1 MGDFGGDR
9 ASRTRAVRTRL
20 SQRGKQLAKLLV
32 FALVVHL
39 FVVPQIGGA
48 RNALSTIRSVDPRLI
63 AAAIVLEGLALLA
76 YARLTQ
82 LLLAAEHRP
91 SLGVSYGTVLVS
103 TGVSHVVPGGLATTA
118 AVNSRLFG
126 RAGVPGNELGFA
138 LGIQG
143 IGSAVVLN
151 LLLWTAL
158 VVSIPTTG
166 FQPLYAA
173 AAGIGAVLIAL
184 ATVAVVSMLR
194 GRAGFARHLASLIGH
209 LPKVSAASV
218 EAALLRLADQ
228 LAELVAD
235 RKRLRLVIGLA
246 AANWLLDAAALWV
259 ALTAFG
265 PRPGVVGLMVAYGL
279 ANVMASVPISP
290 GGLGVIEAVLIPT
303 LVGFGTPR
311 AQASIGV
318 IAYRLVNFWLPIP
331 VGAAAYVAV
340 QQATGGATTD
350 GFRAEVNHQIQGPDV
365 PVEAADPPSR

>member
-1 MGDFGGDR
+1 M
-9 ASRTRAVRTRL
+9 STRL
-20 SQRGKQLAKLLV
+20 SQRGKQLTKLLV
-32 FALVVHL
+32 FALIVHL

-63 AAAIVLEGLALLA
+63 VAAIVLEALALLA

-91 SLGVSYGTVLVS
+91 SLSVTYGTVLAS

-118 AVNSRLFG
+118 AVNYRLFG

-173 AAGIGAVLIAL
+173 AAGVGAVLIAL
-184 ATVAVVSMLR
+184 TTVAVVSMLR
-194 GRAGFARHLASLIGH
+194 GRAGFARKFASLLGH
-209 LPKVSAASV
+209 LPKVSADGV

-228 LAELVAD
+228 LADLIAD
-235 RKRLRLVIGLA
+235 RKRLRLVVGLA
-246 AANWLLDAAALWV
+246 TANWLLDAAALWV

-265 PRPGVVGLMVAYGL
+265 PSPGIVGLMVAYGL

-318 IAYRLVNFWLPIP
+318 IAYRLVNFWMPIP
-331 VGAAAYVAV
+331 VGAASYVAV
-340 QQATGGATTD
+340 QQATGGAND
-350 GFRAEVNHQIQGPDV
+350 EGFRAEVNHQVERPDATTDGP
-365 PVEAADPPSR
+365 EPPAR